1 MNYKDYIKNNNI
13 NIEESDVL
21 FDLSNLVFEAR
32 VYAGMSQKELAD
44 RMGTKQPSIARVEN
58 GEVTPSINFLMKI
71 AKAVN
76 TSLISPKF
84 KFMTENYNQQN
95 LYISYN
101 FVNSSSEI
109 EDGSILKFGK
119 QNSVSDLLINQ
130 YL

>member
-13 NIEESDVL
+13 NIEESDVF

-84 KFMTENYNQQN
+84 KFMTENNRKTNQYIYVN
-95 LYISYN
+95 LNNPSYKE
-101 FVNSSSEI
+101 FPLSSNPTI
-109 EDGSILKFGK
+109 HTSIL
-119 QNSVSDLLINQ
+119 
-130 YL
+130 